1 MGIGRSSSDFATLL
15 RQLRTSAGLTQEEL
29 AESAALSPRT
39 ISDLERG
46 VSLTARAPTARL
58 LASALN
64 LTGLPAPSSSRQRT
78 VRKFLPL
85 AMRASQFLARNLLRV

>member
-64 LTGLPAPSSSRQRT
+64 PDGACPRRVPRGS
-78 VRKFLPL
+78 
-85 AMRASQFLARNLLRV
+85 ARSANSCR